1 MDFNRPVGPMT
12 GRKPMRFM
20 TKLAM
25 AAAGLAFVAGM
36 APGIMSAQ
44 AQDSFEMKIVH
55 GYPVHT
61 QHGRNMETFKRIAE
75 EKTGGRLKVTLY
87 PNAELGPI
95 SQEFN
100 MVMAGTV
107 NATYN
112 LGGIL
117 ESVDPAAAIWNMPF
131 LMKVAPG
138 QGEHMKRVME
148 SDTVS
153 EILDRRLQQKGLKSL
168 GHIPT
173 LTGFMLVGNN
183 VRPVK
188 SQADM
193 EGLKIRHP
201 GGLMGELYIKSLGG
215 SPMTI
220 AGAEVPVALQQ
231 GVVDG
236 LVTTPIH
243 YHDAKW
249 HTKYMTLPFY
259 AGYGLPFVA
268 NLEWWQSLPQD
279 LRDTL
284 VNEVIP
290 AVQAQAYEEV
300 IALENSYIE
309 EMQKEPYNVQIDW
322 IAPGDL
328 EVLAAPVR
336 EAAIEKFVGAVGED
350 GQMLVDEVN
359 KLGEGIELDY

>member
-1 MDFNRPVGPMT
+1 MQLTRKWTTALTVVASLMT
-12 GRKPMRFM
+12 G
-20 TKLAM
+20 LSG
-25 AAAGLAFVAGM
+25 AAL
-36 APGIMSAQ
+36 

-55 GYPVHT
+55 GYPSHT
-61 QHGRNMETFKRIAE
+61 QHGRNMELFKEKAE
-75 EKTGGRLKVTLY
+75 AYTDGRLKVTLY

-95 SQEFN
+95 SQEFS

-117 ESVDPAAAIWNMPF
+117 EGVDPAAAIWNVPF
-131 LMKVAPG
+131 LIKVAPG

-148 SDTVS
+148 SDVVS
-153 EILDRRLQQKGLKSL
+153 SILDKRLNQKGLKSL

-183 VRPVK
+183 VRPVQT
-188 SQADM
+188 QADM
-193 EGLKIRHP
+193 KGLKIRHP

-215 SPMTI
+215 SPMTV

-259 AGYGLPFVA
+259 ASYGLPFVA
-268 NLEWWQSLPQD
+268 NLAWWESLPQD
-279 LRDTL
+279 IRDTL
-284 VNEVIP
+284 VDKVIP
-290 AVQAQAYEEV
+290 EVQATAYDQV
-300 IALENSYIE
+300 IELENSYIE
-309 EMQKEPYNVQIDW
+309 EMTKEPYNVEISW
-322 IAPGDL
+322 VAPEEMDNF
-328 EVLAAPVR
+328 AAAVR
-336 EAAIEKFVGAVGED
+336 DAAVEKFVSAVGED
-350 GQMLVDEVN
+350 GQALIDEVVR
-359 KLGEGIELDY
+359 LGDGVELEY

>member
-1 MDFNRPVGPMT
+1 MKLTLNWAATVAVAATALTT
-12 GRKPMRFM
+12 GLSG
-20 TKLAM
+20 TAD
-25 AAAGLAFVAGM
+25 
-36 APGIMSAQ
+36 
-44 AQDSFEMKIVH
+44 AQDTYEMKIVH

-61 QHGRNMETFKRIAE
+61 QHGRNMETFKKMAE
-75 EKTGGRLKVTLY
+75 EMTDGRLTVTLY

-95 SQEFN
+95 GQEFN

-117 ESVDPAAAIWNMPF
+117 EGVDPAAAIWNIPF
-131 LMKVAPG
+131 LLKVAPG

-148 SDTVS
+148 SEVVS
-153 EILDRRLQQKGLKSL
+153 EILDRRLSQKGLKSL

-183 VRPVK
+183 VRPVESK
-188 SQADM
+188 EDM

-236 LVTTPIH
+236 LVTTPVH

-268 NLEWWQSLPQD
+268 NLAWWETLPQD

-284 VNEVIP
+284 TNEVIP
-290 AVQAQAYEEV
+290 AVQAQAYDEV
-300 IALENSYIE
+300 IELENGYIE
-309 EMQKEPYNVQIDW
+309 EMQKDPYNVEISWIDPE
-322 IAPGDL
+322 AMETLG
-328 EVLAAPVR
+328 APVR
-336 EAAIEKFVGAVGED
+336 EAAIEKFVGVVGED
-350 GQMLVDEVN
+350 GQALVDEVT
-359 KLGEGIELDY
+359 KLGEGIELNY